1 MKIQLVTLIYEREH
15 VCNCLRQMTSN
26 NSSTG
31 FTGLLPPSPIHT
43 HKVWDWDPETREN
56 KLLIDVDPLVLA
68 NDPDLHQLLDSLK
81 GEEEVG
87 RAKGGHYATFK
98 SILNW
103 TGFLI
108 LKTLEIAVEVLV

>member
-1 MKIQLVTLIYEREH
+1 M
-15 VCNCLRQMTSN
+15 
-26 NSSTG
+26 
-31 FTGLLPPSPIHT
+31 PPSPIHT
-43 HKVWDWDPETREN
+43 HKVWDWDPETQEN

-68 NDPDLHQLLDSLK
+68 NDPALHQLLDSLK

-87 RAKGGHYATFK
+87 RVKGGHYATFK